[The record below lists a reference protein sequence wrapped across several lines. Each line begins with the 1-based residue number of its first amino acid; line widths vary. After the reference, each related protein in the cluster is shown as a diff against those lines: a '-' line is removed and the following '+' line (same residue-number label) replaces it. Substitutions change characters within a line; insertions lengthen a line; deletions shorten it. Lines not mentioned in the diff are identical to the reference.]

1 MKTLRLFVN
10 NNLENPINWV
20 MVNDDGTTESG
31 AATFAEISLF
41 EDAGVEIYLSTS
53 CCSIFKTSMLGISS
67 KRLTEELV
75 LGLIEE
81 SLTDEIDEVKAITL
95 MVEDDIAYVAVFNKA
110 YYDSLMHLIQDLHKP
125 IRFIQSFAF
134 TTEFQEGSWTV
145 FLSDQQRFL
154 RTSKFE
160 YYSLDDQKPV
170 PSLLE
175 DMLISDKPKSLLI
188 YADETAEYNIE
199 QIAKQFDIECRD
211 ATNQFVYGIPVW
223 NFYIQK
229 STSFNIKLDK
239 SSKISLLRLLRVCK
253 FLVIFLVAFWV
264 LDIIMLEIDGYR
276 LQSQI
281 KDNLK
286 GVVATT
292 QINRGILQTASDK
305 INNLRHQRGIYDDKD
320 AVVLLTKLLQIIS
333 TIGPNDIKQVDYNN
347 GEMQVVLGSGFDPSQ
362 FTSYQNVL
370 ETRQVI
376 ATIEDYKVYA
386 KKIKKN
392 SEEAN
397 NNLNAQTQA
406 IVDGAWVITLKPALW
421 HDAIRNN

>member
-1 MKTLRLFVN
+1 M
-10 NNLENPINWV
+10 
-20 MVNDDGTTESG
+20 
-31 AATFAEISLF
+31 
-41 EDAGVEIYLSTS
+41 
-53 CCSIFKTSMLGISS
+53 
-67 KRLTEELV
+67 
-75 LGLIEE
+75 
-81 SLTDEIDEVKAITL
+81 
-95 MVEDDIAYVAVFNKA
+95 
-110 YYDSLMHLIQDLHKP
+110 
-125 IRFIQSFAF
+125 
-134 TTEFQEGSWTV
+134 
-145 FLSDQQRFL
+145 
-154 RTSKFE
+154 
-160 YYSLDDQKPV
+160 DDQKPV